1 VGLHWT
7 CDHKT
12 DARRSIFEKLTGLL
26 HGLISGEVGASKEV
40 RCLHCANFSEVRFW
54 TKAQHLLE
62 TFKWYTG
69 YISVVCT
76 EDMSD
81 TTLHASQLSLRE
93 LIVPSA
99 PSFLVCL
106 RLVVATSA
114 VLSGC
119 VDSVSLVLCS
129 VFCVASVVRSL
140 QSPAKEVCKAQTKKI
155 QIQPSFV

>member
-1 VGLHWT
+1 MGLHGT

-12 DARRSIFEKLTGLL
+12 DARQSIFDKLTGLL
-26 HGLISGEVGASKEV
+26 QGLISGEVGASKEV

-76 EDMSD
+76 EDMLD

-106 RLVVATSA
+106 RLVVASSA

-129 VFCVASVVRSL
+129 VSVL
-140 QSPAKEVCKAQTKKI
+140 QVLCEACKAQQKKCAKPR
-155 QIQPSFV
+155 QR